1 MAGIRELR
9 VRIRSVGN
17 IKQITRAMEMVA
29 TTKLRRFQD
38 RAVASRP
45 YTTEITQLVGHL
57 AERLGEAALDRPL
70 FQPGQGDKSAVLLV
84 SSDRGLCGA
93 YNSNV
98 FRELELWMRARQAA
112 GQASAATHFY
122 VVGRKG
128 YQYATKRGF
137 HVERFLSDPPL
148 EQMDFQSAARIA
160 RILTQSFLTGQYKE
174 VRVLYTAFE
183 SVVRYVPRWIPF
195 LPVSAAALAGAEAAT
210 NASNKVAPT
219 AAQHALTGD
228 VILEP
233 DANSIFDSL
242 VPRYLETKV
251 FNALLES
258 LTSEYASR
266 RVSMKNATDAARDM
280 QGELK
285 MVYNRKRQETI
296 TKELLD
302 IVGGAEA
309 LR

>member
-9 VRIRSVGN
+9 ARITSVGN

-45 YTTEITQLVGHL
+45 YTEEITNLVVHL
-57 AERLGEAALDRPL
+57 AAVLGDEVADRPL
-70 FQPGQGDKSAVLLV
+70 FQEGAGSKTAILLV
-84 SSDRGLCGA
+84 TSDRGLCGA

-98 FRELELWMRARQAA
+98 LRKLELWRRENPDEEL
-112 GQASAATHFY
+112 GFFVY
-122 VVGRKG
+122 GRKG
-128 YQYATKRGF
+128 YQYLKSRGMNI
-137 HVERFLSDPPL
+137 ERLFVDPELEKIDYRGAACTARDMADVFL
-148 EQMDFQSAARIA
+148 AGGYR
-160 RILTQSFLTGQYKE
+160 K
-174 VRVLYTAFE
+174 VRLLYTAFE
-183 SVVRYVPRWIPF
+183 SMVRYVPTWIDL
-195 LPVSAAALAGAEAAT
+195 LPIASSSIAGGDA
-210 NASNKVAPT
+210 KV
-219 AAQHALTGD
+219 LGGGD

-233 DANSIFDSL
+233 DASTIFDRL
-242 VPRYLETKV
+242 VPKYLETRMY
-251 FNALLES
+251 NALIEA

-266 RVSMKNATDAARDM
+266 RVSMKNATDAAGDM
-280 QGELK
+280 VKELK
-285 MVYNRKRQETI
+285 GIYNRKRQETI

>member
-9 VRIRSVGN
+9 GRIKSVGN

-45 YTTEITQLVGHL
+45 YADEITKLVGSL
-57 AERLGEAALDRPL
+57 ASQLGDEVSDRPL
-70 FQPGQGDKSAVLLV
+70 FRKGAGDKVAVLLV
-84 SSDRGLCGA
+84 TSDRGLCGA

-98 FRELELWMRARQAA
+98 LREMELWLRGEDGHERP
-112 GQASAATHFY
+112 GGEVDFFVY
-122 VVGRKG
+122 GRRG
-128 YQYATKRGF
+128 YQYLSKRK
-137 HVERFLSDPPL
+137 HTVERFFSDPPL
-148 EQMDFQSAARIA
+148 EQMSFQNAAYTA
-160 RILTQSFLTGQYKE
+160 RVMREAFLSGAYRE

-183 SVVRYVPRWIPF
+183 SMARFVPTWIPL
-195 LPVSAAALAGAEAAT
+195 LPIRAEALAGEGAA
-210 NASNKVAPT
+210 K
-219 AAQHALTGD
+219 LGGD
-228 VILEP
+228 MILEP
-233 DANSIFDSL
+233 DASTIFDNL
-242 VPRYLETKV
+242 VPRYLETKI

-266 RVSMKNATDAARDM
+266 RFSMKNATDAASEM
-280 QGELK
+280 QGELQ
-285 MVYNRKRQETI
+285 MIYNRKRQETI

-309 LR
+309 VK